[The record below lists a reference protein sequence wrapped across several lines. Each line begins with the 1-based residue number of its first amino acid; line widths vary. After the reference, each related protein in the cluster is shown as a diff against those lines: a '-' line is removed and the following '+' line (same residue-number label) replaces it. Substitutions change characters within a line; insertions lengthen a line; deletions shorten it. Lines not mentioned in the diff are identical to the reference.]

1 MKKITKKKIKTFS
14 KYLVNGLNMINLLLL
29 GLARVWEWDIDKIS
43 ATIIVV
49 AGVISTYLTQGKLF
63 DKNIE
68 DIEVRG

>member
-1 MKKITKKKIKTFS
+1 MKKITKKKVKTFS